1 MFSSS
6 EAWNTEILGC
16 RVKINCKWNSS
27 PGAFTS
33 QVYFY
38 YNFQFKPHTQEWGG
52 MFSSQQSQRPA
63 HNILPRYGGTS
74 VCARTDSR
82 KPTQPNQWSG
92 RQRCSSIL
100 SPAESVNPERPIW
113 LDSGLGYIYRSWV
126 ETSTLDFTN
135 ICLFILR
142 HSTWE
147 RNIYPVL
154 ENCLLSYLVLPHRQ
168 VIFIVIS
175 LCLRKWG
182 CFILCHRY
190 WASYPSPTQS
200 RILRLYQASLLSL
213 VTECWQL
220 PVRIQSQKPSGF
232 GGALEVF
239 YHL

>member
-1 MFSSS
+1 MKHGIQRYWVAEWKLTANEIVHLVLSPVRFIFIIIFSSNLTLRS
-6 EAWNTEILGC
+6 GEVCFPLSRARDQHTTFCPDMGVPLCVQGQTAGSPHSQTSDQGDNGAPA
-16 RVKINCKWNSS
+16 SS
-27 PGAFTS
+27 LL
-33 QVYFY
+33 
-38 YNFQFKPHTQEWGG
+38 QF
-52 MFSSQQSQRPA
+52 
-63 HNILPRYGGTS
+63 
-74 VCARTDSR
+74 
-82 KPTQPNQWSG
+82 
-92 RQRCSSIL
+92 
-100 SPAESVNPERPIW
+100 PAESVNPERPIW

-126 ETSTLDFTN
+126 ETSMLDFTN

-200 RILRLYQASLLSL
+200 RILRLYQVSLLSL